1 MARKATVTESS
12 IIDAAFSLMRDEGFE
27 QVTARKLAARVGCST
42 QPIFRLYESMD
53 RLIAELYTKAIQY
66 FEEFC
71 QKEPGHTELPFIDL
85 GMSYIRFSIEEKN
98 IFRLLFISRHRGEK
112 SMYELLNG
120 STNVVSKEVARA
132 KSQGVA
138 DPGSLFL
145 KVWIFVHGAA
155 CMSLTGDYDL
165 TMDETYGLLKD
176 VYQAYIR

>member
-53 RLIAELYTKAIQY
+53 KLISELYTKAIQY
-66 FEEFC
+66 FEDFC
-71 QKEPGHTELPFIDL
+71 QKDPGKAELPFIDL

-98 IFRLLFISRHRGEK
+98 IFRLLFISRHRGTK

-120 STNVVSKEVARA
+120 SGNVVSKEVTRA
-132 KSQGVA
+132 KAQGVK
-138 DPGSLFL
+138 DPTGLFL

-165 TMDETYGLLKD
+165 SMEETYSLLND
-176 VYQAYIR
+176 VYKAYIK